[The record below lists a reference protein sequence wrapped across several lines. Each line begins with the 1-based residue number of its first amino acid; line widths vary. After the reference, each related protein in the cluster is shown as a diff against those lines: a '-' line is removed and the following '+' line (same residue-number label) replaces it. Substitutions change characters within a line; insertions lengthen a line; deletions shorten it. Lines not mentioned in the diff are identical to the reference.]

1 MGAYSE
7 DTVMAKRGEVSD
19 LTLTLVALE
28 PKEVVVSMFDLFTSL
43 CFSLCLSLC
52 LSLCSS
58 PTVLLDSFGVVP
70 GERISG
76 SCALHADLLRIIRSV
91 AFEQVSRAK
100 SDQLCIIRSVA
111 NH

>member
-43 CFSLCLSLC
+43 CFSPLFISLF
-52 LSLCSS
+52 LFQFVSHRLIG
-58 PTVLLDSFGVVP
+58 LLWSRARGTNQW
-70 GERISG
+70 IMYA
-76 SCALHADLLRIIRSV
+76 SCRSV
-91 AFEQVSRAK
+91 AHHQISCV
-100 SDQLCIIRSVA
+100 
-111 NH
+111 